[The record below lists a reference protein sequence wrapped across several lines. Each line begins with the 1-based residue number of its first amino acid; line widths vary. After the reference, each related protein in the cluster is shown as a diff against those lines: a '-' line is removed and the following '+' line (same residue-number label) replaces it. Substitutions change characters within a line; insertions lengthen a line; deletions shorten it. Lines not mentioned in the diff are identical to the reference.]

1 MPIAELPKRKKKH
14 YADEITKQNV
24 EADYIAG
31 RGSCAQ
37 LAKRYGLNTNTIISW
52 CNRGGWKRANDHAT
66 QSVEARVEMALN
78 AKAESLAERGARF
91 LERCA
96 EESEGWLDTIRQ
108 SKQLI
113 SPADVAAVSQLVNAW
128 KVPVAVGRQTYGL
141 DQENQQ
147 NRVQIAVYSKDGV
160 TMVESQQSPPA
171 ELPEPET

>member
-1 MPIAELPKRKKKH
+1 MPAAAEPPRKRKH

-78 AKAESLAERGARF
+78 AKAESLADRGARF

-96 EESEGWLDTIRQ
+96 EESESWLDTIRQ
-108 SKQLI
+108 SKGLI
-113 SPADVAAVSQLVNAW
+113 SPADIASVSQLVNAW
-128 KVPVAVGRQTYGL
+128 KVPIQVGRQTYGL
-141 DQENQQ
+141 DAENQAA
-147 NRVQIAVYSKDGV
+147 RVQIAVLSKDGV
-160 TMVESQQSPPA
+160 QLAIQAESPPA
-171 ELPEPET
+171 EPPDAQD